1 MTAAALPI
9 PAAALAPPDLL
20 VVAFAVAMLLV
31 ISWIFGRE
39 EKDTADFFLGGRKV
53 PPLAASLSF
62 VATEISAL
70 TIVSFPHNG
79 YSENWRW
86 LQFFVGQILA
96 RIVVAWLF
104 IPAFYRCN
112 CTSIYQFLR
121 HRFGPDTQ
129 YAGSAFFF
137 VTRLLG
143 SGLRLY
149 AASMAVAVILQWP
162 LWTTLSLFTVVS
174 ILFIAFGGIK
184 AVVWAGAYQAL
195 VFLSAGIVLIVYLLG
210 QIDGGLPAAWQ
221 TAQAAD
227 KMSIFNFHFS
237 WSDHT
242 TFWAGVVN
250 GCFVAMAAFGA
261 DQEMVQRLLTV
272 RSSRAS
278 QKTILS
284 TIVTV
289 FPAYW
294 MYLIVGTLLYVFYSV
309 HPDVTPPAEAKKVLS
324 HFVLNSMPVGFKGFI
339 LSAIILASIDSP
351 LSSLTSSFVT
361 DIYRPLIRRNATE
374 RHYLFVSRIGVV
386 VFGLVLVG
394 IAFACTGVDNLV
406 WKAFELVG
414 LPACALLGV
423 FLFGLLTRRAANR
436 SNIIAMLAGSMV
448 TTILWSILQYKDP
461 ILQWNWPLFLRPAI
475 SFLTSLAWTW
485 LIVIGT
491 AITFATAYAF
501 SKDRP
506 PSMSE

>member
-1 MTAAALPI
+1 MIAAALPFL
-9 PAAALAPPDLL
+9 AVLAPIDLA
-20 VVAFAVAMLLV
+20 VVGAAVAMLLV
-31 ISWIFGRE
+31 VSWIFGRE
-39 EKDTADFFLGGRKV
+39 EKDTTDFFLGGRKV

-70 TIVSFPHNG
+70 TIVSFPHTA

-86 LQFFVGQILA
+86 LQFFIGQILA

-104 IPAFYRCN
+104 IPAFYHHN

-121 HRFGPDTQ
+121 HRFGPQTQ

-162 LWTTLSLFTVVS
+162 LWTTLLLFTLVS

-184 AVVWAGAYQAL
+184 AVVWAGAYQAV
-195 VFLSAGIVLIVYLLG
+195 VFLSAGVVLILYLLNH
-210 QIDGGLPAAWQ
+210 IDGGLTTAWQ

-242 TFWAGVVN
+242 TFWAGVAN

-272 RSSRAS
+272 RTARAS

-289 FPAYW
+289 LPAYW
-294 MYLIVGTLLYVFYSV
+294 MYLIVGTLLYVFYTN
-309 HPDVTPPAEAKKVLS
+309 PQTLPPVEAKKVLS
-324 HFVLNSMPVGFKGFI
+324 HFVLTSLPVGLKGFI
-339 LSAIILASIDSP
+339 LAAIILASIDSP

-361 DIYRPLIRRNATE
+361 DIYRPLIRRNGSE
-374 RHYLFVSRIGVV
+374 RHYLFVSRIGVAA
-386 VFGLVLVG
+386 FGLVLVG

-423 FLFGLLTRRAANR
+423 FLFGLLTRRTANG
-436 SNIIAMLAGSMV
+436 SNIIAMLTGSII
-448 TTILWSILQYKDP
+448 TTALWILIQME
-461 ILQWNWPLFLRPAI
+461 II
-475 SFLTSLAWTW
+475 TLAWTW

-491 AITFATAYAF
+491 TITFVTAFVLAKPR
-501 SKDRP
+501 SRQ
-506 PSMSE
+506 S